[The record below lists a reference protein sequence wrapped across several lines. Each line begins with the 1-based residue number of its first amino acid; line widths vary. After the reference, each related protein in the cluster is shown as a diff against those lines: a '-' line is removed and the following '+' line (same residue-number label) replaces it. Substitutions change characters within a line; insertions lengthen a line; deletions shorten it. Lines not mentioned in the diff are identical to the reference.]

1 MASSQTSSS
10 LGVSKYEPVPVT
22 YSIPLDDEQQ
32 KRKRSPT
39 RKWQRVQRFW
49 NQGWGAEAYGAAL
62 AVCSLAAIIAV
73 VASFE
78 GQTLPEW
85 PMHIT
90 INALIAVFTVLMKAG
105 LAILLTEGISQLKW
119 QWFQTSPRLLMELD
133 DFDNA
138 SRGPLG
144 SISFLFK
151 TRQWEVAN
159 SVAKFAALLTI
170 LAAII
175 DPFSQQIVGVVGCT
189 REDDQ
194 SRAFVGRTNGYYA
207 NGGHTGALSS
217 EIDSPMAVAINVG
230 LVSPPN
236 HIPSL
241 VSTTCASGNCT
252 FGQFSSVAVC
262 HSCADISSQIQN
274 STKEFLNFTLPGE
287 KQRFSPLQIAYG
299 VVLNTSANISPRHL
313 LDVRV
318 LSLGGPLYGAKHNPN
333 AFQCQLF
340 PCVRT
345 YEASISRSVLQET
358 VLSEMPMGFDAFG
371 GLGRYVLAA
380 TNLTQ
385 NSNKT
390 VDCSP
395 RPAND
400 TAGLALV
407 ADPNVDAAPQEARGT
422 GSKSPGAWYP
432 EECVWTFGASPY
444 LAIRPELQ
452 RYLDRDAVETYASS
466 PVGSIVAKNLWR
478 NATTSFATVDAM
490 MRNLSDVMTATV
502 RNNGLKG
509 MEEYAAGAVVLETTC
524 VAVRWAWLSFPAA
537 LVGLGLAFLLAL
549 VVQSPKDS
557 PAVRSWKSS
566 NIAVLFCSLDESIRQ
581 KTDLAWFREEIDD
594 VARTSRAQLVQDGA
608 GKAKFIKGD

>member
-119 QWFQTSPRLLMELD
+119 QWFQKSPRLLMELD

-159 SVAKFAALLTI
+159 SVAKFAAFLTI

-299 VVLNTSANISPRHL
+299 VVLNTSATTSPRHL

-380 TNLTQ
+380 TNLTR

-432 EECVWTFGASPY
+432 E
-444 LAIRPELQ
+444 
-452 RYLDRDAVETYASS
+452 D
-466 PVGSIVAKNLWR
+466 IVAKNLWR

-509 MEEYAAGAVVLETTC
+509 IEEYAAGAVMLETTC

-537 LVGLGLAFLLAL
+537 LVGLGLAFLLVL

-594 VARTSRAQLVQDGA
+594 VARTSRAQLIQDGA
-608 GKAKFIKGD
+608 GKARFIKGD

>member
-10 LGVSKYEPVPVT
+10 LEVSKHEPVPVV
-22 YSIPLDDEQQ
+22 YRIPLDHEQQ
-32 KRKRSPT
+32 KRKRPLMGM
-39 RKWQRVQRFW
+39 WQRAQRFW

-62 AVCSLAAIIAV
+62 AVCSLAVIIAV
-73 VASFE
+73 VASSE
-78 GQTLPEW
+78 GKTLPEW
-85 PMHIT
+85 PMHLT
-90 INALIAVFTVLMKAG
+90 INALIAVPTQFYPYRHLDTDMGVATL
-105 LAILLTEGISQLKW
+105 GISQLKW
-119 QWFQTSPRLLMELD
+119 QWFQKSPRLLMELD

-151 TRQWEVAN
+151 IRQWEVVN
-159 SVAKFAALLTI
+159 NFAKFAAILTI
-170 LAAII
+170 LAAVV

-189 REDDQ
+189 RGDDQ
-194 SRAFVGRTNGYYA
+194 SRALVGRTNGYYA

-230 LVSPPN
+230 LVGPPN

-241 VSTTCASGNCT
+241 VSMTCASGNCT
-252 FGQFSSVAVC
+252 FGQN
-262 HSCADISSQIQN
+262 I
-274 STKEFLNFTLPGE
+274 L
-287 KQRFSPLQIAYG
+287 PLQIAFS
-299 VVLNTSANISPRHL
+299 VMLNTSASISPQHL

-318 LSLGGPLYGAKHNPN
+318 MSRAGSLYSARKTPN

-358 VLSEMPMGFDAFG
+358 ILSEMPMGFDAFG
-371 GLGRYVLAA
+371 GFGRYVLAA
-380 TNLTQ
+380 TNLTR

-390 VDCSP
+390 ANCSP

-407 ADPNVDAAPQEARGT
+407 ADPNVDAAPQEPRGT

-432 EECVWTFGASPY
+432 EECVWTFGQSPY

-452 RYLDRDAVETYASS
+452 SYLNRASVQTYTGS
-466 PVGSIVAKNLWR
+466 PTDSTIGSIVAKNLWR
-478 NATTSFATVDAM
+478 NATISFDTVDTF

-502 RNNGLKG
+502 RNNGQKSDT
-509 MEEYAAGAVVLETTC
+509 EYATGAVIRETTC
-524 VAVRWAWLSFPAA
+524 VAVRWAWLSFPAV
-537 LVGLGLAFLLAL
+537 LVALGLAFLLIL

-566 NIAVLFCSLDESIRQ
+566 NIAILFCSLEESIRQ
-581 KTDLAWFREEIDD
+581 KTDLAWLREEIDD

>member
-32 KRKRSPT
+32 RRTRPPT

-49 NQGWGAEAYGAAL
+49 NKGWGAEAYGAAL

-119 QWFQTSPRLLMELD
+119 QWFQKSPRLLMELD

-159 SVAKFAALLTI
+159 SVAKFAAFLTI

-207 NGGHTGALSS
+207 NGGHTGALSPHGGCDKRRPREPS
-217 EIDSPMAVAINVG
+217 QPYSIASIHDLCIGELHIRPVLQRRRLPLLRRH
-230 LVSPPN
+230 LVPDPKL
-236 HIPSL
+236 HKGVPQL
-241 VSTTCASGNCT
+241 HAAGRK
-252 FGQFSSVAVC
+252 
-262 HSCADISSQIQN
+262 
-274 STKEFLNFTLPGE
+274 TKIL
-287 KQRFSPLQIAYG
+287 PLQIAYG
-299 VVLNTSANISPRHL
+299 VVLNTSATTSPRHL

-380 TNLTQ
+380 TNLTR

-390 VDCSP
+390 VNCSP

-452 RYLDRDAVETYASS
+452 RYLDRAAVETYASS

-478 NATTSFATVDAM
+478 NATTSFGTVDAM

-509 MEEYAAGAVVLETTC
+509 IEEYAAGAVMLETTC

-537 LVGLGLAFLLAL
+537 LVGLGLAFLLVL

-608 GKAKFIKGD
+608 GKARFIKGD